1 VSPLL
6 EPRAQE
12 LALRCCREGVVVV
25 DVDHSVSYVS
35 PSWLAMHGFAA
46 DEPAPATLDDFHT
59 KAQARD
65 EVEPFLRALARG
77 EAHARIGH
85 LRRDRT
91 TFETQMAGVPLE
103 TNGALKGYVLVAEPP
118 ATADEL
124 AQAGTFVHSILEN
137 IPDMIF
143 VKDANDLRF
152 ALFNRAGEELLGY
165 QREELLGKNDYD
177 FFTRPEADFF
187 TAKDREVLAGQRMV
201 EVSEEPI
208 HTRNKGVRWLHTK
221 KIPVRDARTGAPR
234 YLLGIS
240 EDITDRKLND
250 DALRVAIA
258 RQQVFVETSEALAAS
273 LDFSRSVSVA
283 ARALVPGVADGCAL
297 YVAPGGGLE
306 PIASSNPPRPW
317 LDDLV
322 TDVGRNVRARRGS
335 LASTD
340 VPLLF
345 TEVTRSVLE
354 RLTPDHSR
362 IAAIESLGAS
372 SAMLVPLVARERK
385 LGLLILWC
393 AESGRRYRE
402 DDLDFAVRLA
412 RRAAH
417 DIDNAR
423 IHTELARARTEAQ
436 QAVHARDEFLSIA
449 SHELRAPLAA
459 LLLQIQSLVR
469 AVERNAL
476 AAPRLQDKLGASER
490 QVKRMARLV
499 DGLFDMSRIVAG
511 KLTLEPE
518 QTELG
523 TVVTEVVGR
532 FAEEARLHGCDLR
545 MSVLARPVGSWDAMR
560 LEQVVTNLL
569 TNAVKYAPGKPVDVT
584 VFEVDGR
591 ARLSVRDHGPGIAP
605 ECIGRVFERFTRA
618 ARGKPRGL
626 GLGLYITRQI
636 VLAHGGEIV
645 ARNHPE
651 GGAELVVELP
661 AATPSSS
668 VTRADALSPRDI
680 GSRGSA

>member
-1 VSPLL
+1 LL

-25 DVDHSVSYVS
+25 GVDHTLAYVS
-35 PSWLAMHGFAA
+35 PSWLAMHGFAEN
-46 DEPAPATLDDFHT
+46 EPAPPRLDDFHT
-59 KAQARD
+59 RAQARD
-65 EVEPFLRALARG
+65 EVEPFLRQLAAG

-85 LRRDRT
+85 VRRDRT
-91 TFETQMAGVPLE
+91 TFETQMAGAPLKSD
-103 TNGALKGYVLVAEPP
+103 GGLRGWVLVAEPP
-118 ATADEL
+118 ASADEL

-143 VKDANDLRF
+143 VKDAEELRF

-177 FFTRPEADFF
+177 FFTRGEADFF
-187 TAKDREVLAGQRMV
+187 TSKDREVLAGRRMV
-201 EVSEEPI
+201 EVPEEPI

-240 EDITDRKLND
+240 EDITERKQSD
-250 DALRVAIA
+250 DALRVATA
-258 RQQVFVETSEALAAS
+258 RQRVFVETSEALAAS

-283 ARALVPGVADGCAL
+283 TRALVPGIADGCAL

-306 PIASSNPPRPW
+306 PIASTNPSRPW
-317 LDDLV
+317 LEELV
-322 TDVGRNVRARRGS
+322 IEAGRSATARRDS
-335 LASTD
+335 VVSTD

-345 TEVTRSVLE
+345 TEITRPVLE
-354 RLTPDHSR
+354 KLAPDDASVV
-362 IAAIESLGAS
+362 ALESLGAS
-372 SAMLVPLVARERK
+372 SGMLVPLVARERK
-385 LGLLILWC
+385 LGLLILWRS
-393 AESGRRYRE
+393 EPGSRYRE

-436 QAVHARDEFLSIA
+436 QAVYARDEFLSIA

-459 LLLQIQSLVR
+459 LLLQIQSLTR
-469 AVERNAL
+469 AGERNASVMTRLGDKL
-476 AAPRLQDKLGASER
+476 AASEK
-490 QVKRMARLV
+490 QVKRLARLV

-518 QTELG
+518 TTDLVC
-523 TVVTEVVGR
+523 VVDEVVSR
-532 FAEEARLHGCDLR
+532 FEEEARLRGCELR
-545 MSVLARPVGSWDAMR
+545 THVAARPVGSWDAMR

-569 TNAVKYAPGKPVDVT
+569 TNAVKYAPNNPVDVT
-584 VFEVDGR
+584 VGEDDGF
-591 ARLSVRDHGPGIAP
+591 ARLSVRDHGPGIP
-605 ECIGRVFERFTRA
+605 PDGIDRIFERFTRA
-618 ARGKPRGL
+618 AKGKPHGL
-626 GLGLYITRQI
+626 GLGLFITRQI
-636 VLAHGGEIV
+636 VLAHGGQIS

-651 GGAELVVELP
+651 GGAELVVALP
-661 AATPSSS
+661 KTI
-668 VTRADALSPRDI
+668 TKDDAP
-680 GSRGSA
+680 